1 VAAAP
6 EAAQPSAE
14 MLSPAAKAVADTA
27 RADKAEAAIA
37 GARGSGGVKA
47 AAAPGAGQLAA
58 NAAAEVKSENIAKE
72 LKSENS
78 AAAGSGSGGG
88 GSGTSSGP
96 GADSSQHAKPRL
108 HGGIHGRTR
117 SRAGGAD
124 SSSSTASAVAHGGQD
139 STASGGS
146 SGRRL
151 HGAELLGGSGGSRQ
165 LEAAAAP
172 LAAAQRIRR
181 SRQLQ
186 QLRQQAAARQHA
198 LVPVTG
204 AIADVAH
211 SLRHHN
217 IEAAEHVQAAHEL
230 AAFLTRAHAAV
241 QMHLFQAY
249 GACGLHLAL
258 EGQLAA
264 ASGMLRGWAQRTAAA
279 TQGAT
284 QQPKPQLVWPG
295 ARPPLDLRIILSA
308 HVHGAHLM
316 NEGKP

>member
-1 VAAAP
+1 MVGRTAQPVAAAP
-6 EAAQPSAE
+6 AGDCMVPSCSAA
-14 MLSPAAKAVADTA
+14 L
-27 RADKAEAAIA
+27 
-37 GARGSGGVKA
+37 
-47 AAAPGAGQLAA
+47 
-58 NAAAEVKSENIAKE
+58 
-72 LKSENS
+72 
-78 AAAGSGSGGG
+78 AAAGSWKRR
-88 GSGTSSGP
+88 
-96 GADSSQHAKPRL
+96 QHRWL
-108 HGGIHGRTR
+108 QR
-117 SRAGGAD
+117 S
-124 SSSSTASAVAHGGQD
+124 
-139 STASGGS
+139 ASG
-146 SGRRL
+146 
-151 HGAELLGGSGGSRQ
+151 
-165 LEAAAAP
+165 AP
-172 LAAAQRIRR
+172 
-181 SRQLQ
+181 RQLQ